1 MEKGIIGVLLAT
13 FTLSACH
20 EKGDIYDPNYNPDF
34 GVSVPDDFDWSTTK
48 TLTVN
53 VEVDDEHDGKYL
65 YFVRVYI
72 VNPKDG
78 GLPIASDKSNMDLPF
93 SEEIVIPV
101 SVKKLYVEQCFMKAN
116 ATEIIRIQEVAI
128 DDVVVNYSFRGIAKS
143 MKSSK
148 IAGRD
153 SDDKKKIVV
162 KEGDTFVVN
171 ASPWKDYEVKVKKGG
186 TLRFEG
192 NVQLHNCKI
201 ENEGSL
207 IADGNL
213 ILKKSELDNERS
225 VHVTGNLEVDGESEL
240 DMEEASCTVVEGKVT
255 LKSDAEMEDA
265 AYFSCTDLDLLT
277 KGADISMETGAWIR
291 VIRQLTA
298 SADCKIYY
306 DDDDDNEN
314 DDEEDDYI
322 QNTKWAALVQIGM
335 IKNNGN
341 GNLKVNK
348 KILVECKDPG
358 KADIDKESLVD
369 DASKY
374 IQIIPTACNDGGIN
388 IDTPSYL
395 AADYT
400 FALEDQYPEKG
411 DYDMNDIVV
420 FISKESCYSPIRK
433 QATIKGEL
441 IAAGA
446 NMTIIPYVGV
456 KKENRSG
463 SKPLFTDVSGNAL
476 DVYKAFGGN
485 GATCPVNTH
494 AEGGVK
500 LSTVPF
506 TVELDNV
513 KDKLNINT
521 LDFYIRVNGHEIDC
535 DTRNKGNDIFG
546 IVIPGKFRYPEEGYN
561 ISDCYGEVFKKW
573 IESNK
578 NQCIDWYTSEK
589 AKDVISF

>member
-1 MEKGIIGVLLAT
+1 MKRGIIWLIGAMFVLT
-13 FTLSACH
+13 ACH
-20 EKGDIYDPNYNPDF
+20 EKDIYDPNYNPDL

-48 TLTVN
+48 TLIVN
-53 VEVDDEHDGKYL
+53 VEVNDEHDGKYL
-65 YFVRVYI
+65 YFVRIYI

-78 GLPIASDKSNMDLPF
+78 GLPLASDKSNMDLPF
-93 SEEIVIPV
+93 SEEVVIPV
-101 SVKKLYVEQCFMKAN
+101 SVKKLYIEQCFMKAN
-116 ATEIIRIQEVAI
+116 ATEMITIKEVTI
-128 DDVVVNYSFRGIAKS
+128 DSDVVNYSFKGLAKS
-143 MKSSK
+143 GMSGK

-153 SDDKKKIVV
+153 SDKEDKIIVNV
-162 KEGDTFVVN
+162 GQTYTVN
-171 ASPWKDYEVKVKKGG
+171 TTPWKNHKVEVEKGG

-192 NVQLHNCKI
+192 DVQLHNCEI
-201 ENEGSL
+201 ENKGSL
-207 IADGNL
+207 IADSNL
-213 ILKKSELDNERS
+213 ILKKSKLDNDRS
-225 VHVTGNLEVDGESEL
+225 VHVTGNLEVDDDSKLEM
-240 DMEEASCTVVEGKVT
+240 DEASCTIVEGKVT
-255 LKSDAEMEDA
+255 LKSDAEMDDA
-265 AYFSCTDLDLLT
+265 AYFSCADLELLT
-277 KGADISMETGAWIR
+277 KSTSISMETGAWIR
-291 VIRQLTA
+291 VTGQLMA
-298 SADCKIYY
+298 SADCNIVY
-306 DDDDDNEN
+306 DDDDDGDD

-322 QNTKWAALVQIGM
+322 QGSKWAALVQIGA
-335 IKNNGN
+335 IKNNGK
-341 GNLKVNK
+341 GNLTVDK
-348 KILVECKDPG
+348 KILVECKEPG
-358 KADIDKESLVD
+358 QADIDKGSLVD
-369 DASKY
+369 DASGY

-388 IDTPSYL
+388 VDTPSYL

-420 FISKESCYSPIRK
+420 FISKESCYSPIKK

-463 SKPLFTDVSGNAL
+463 SKPLFVDDSGNAL
-476 DVYKAFGGN
+476 NVYKAFGGS
-485 GATCPVNTH
+485 GATRPVNTY
-494 AEGGVK
+494 AKGGTT
-500 LSTVPF
+500 LPAVPF

-535 DTRNKGNDIFG
+535 GTRNGENDIFG

-561 ISDCYGEVFKKW
+561 ISECYGEVFKKW

-578 NQCIDWYTSEK
+578 NECNDWYNSEK